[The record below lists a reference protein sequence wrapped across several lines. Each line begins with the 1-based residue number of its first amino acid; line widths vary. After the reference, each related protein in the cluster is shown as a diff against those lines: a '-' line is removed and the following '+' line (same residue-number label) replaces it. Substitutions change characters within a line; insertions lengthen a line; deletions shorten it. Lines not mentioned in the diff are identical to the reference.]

1 MMTHYEI
8 DETKAIF
15 WELHARFMTNGEEDK
30 ILGDHSRAVAA
41 ATTIAS
47 YIQNDSLDYVRAF
60 VECTRRDPENFIHY
74 VCALWRYLRAH
85 PDLMAPQPEL
95 RSLLVL
101 EKLEDFAT
109 RSVLMGVEA
118 QLMREFLETIKER
131 ADYVA

>member
-1 MMTHYEI
+1 MSLI
-8 DETKAIF
+8 DETKAVF
-15 WELHARFMTNGEEDK
+15 WELHARFMTDTEEEA
-30 ILGDHSRAVAA
+30 IIRDHALTLAA
-41 ATTIAS
+41 ATEIAS
-47 YIQNDSLDYVRAF
+47 YIQTDQLDYVRAF
-60 VECTRRDPENFIHY
+60 VECTRRDPEHFIDY

-109 RSVLMGVEA
+109 RSLLMAVEA
-118 QLMREFLETIKER
+118 QQMREFLEWIKER